1 MGGVRGCGLAVFA
14 LALLMTTKVGAG
26 QAADVVYAH
35 GDVRVMDAAGAA
47 QPVRRGMAVQS
58 GQTLVTGQG
67 RLQMRMSDGGFI
79 ALQPDTQFRID
90 EYNYAGAED
99 GSERSFFNLV
109 KGGIR
114 FITGAIGHRNKEN
127 FRIKTAV
134 ATIGIRGSAGRA
146 NLCDGGS
153 CGGNPDG
160 LYVTGNQDT
169 LTLQNEKDSQDIE
182 PGETFYTECAT
193 CDIREVDA
201 GPNAY
206 AAVTP
211 GEGEQEED
219 NEGEGE
225 GAPGAPA
232 EGGYAVG
239 DQRDA
244 EGDLIGLP
252 DNPVIPVPES
262 GDLIAS
268 VVGAGSSSRP
278 ELAFLVGVDKNPPT
292 AITGVESS
300 SGVLHSAVLGT
311 ATVKDSYSS
320 ANGALFLARWGGG
333 TYTDIQD
340 GVSRTETLSGEQGL
354 HFAYGTSA
362 TVSESALSSGATAF
376 YDLAGFT
383 APTRASGSG
392 APGTVTGG
400 TLAVNFST
408 EPSAELLGMT
418 VQQGGATY
426 SVSTG
431 PMDILLLS
439 ASGGGVNPIFSDIGT
454 AVGTG
459 RPGACA
465 NGCGVDV
472 AGFLSGSAN
481 STIGTIPS
489 HAGLTY
495 TIRDADPLSGA
506 AGFEFNGEVSAP

>member
-1 MGGVRGCGLAVFA
+1 MGAVRGFGMAVSVLVA
-14 LALLMTTKVGAG
+14 LMSANAGAAP
-26 QAADVVYAH
+26 AADVVYAH
-35 GDVRVMDAAGAA
+35 GDVRVVDAAGGA
-47 QPVRRGMAVQS
+47 QPVQRGMAVQA

-67 RLQMRMSDGGFI
+67 RLQMRMADGGFI

-146 NLCDGGS
+146 NLCEGGS
-153 CGGNPDG
+153 CGGHPDG

-182 PGETFYTECAT
+182 PGETYYTECAT

-219 NEGEGE
+219 KDGEGEGE
-225 GAPGAPA
+225 AGAPS
-232 EGGYAVG
+232 EGGFAAG

-244 EGDLIGLP
+244 EGDLLGA
-252 DNPVIPVPES
+252 PEGSPAAPKS
-262 GDLIAS
+262 GDLVAS
-268 VVGAGSSSRP
+268 VVGGAGADKP

-292 AITGVESS
+292 AITGVESA

-311 ATVKDSYSS
+311 ASVQDSYAS

-340 GVSRTETLSGEQGL
+340 GVSKTETLGDNQGL

-362 TVSESALSSGATAF
+362 TVSDSALSSGAVAF
-376 YDLAGFT
+376 YDLAAFT

-392 APGTVTGG
+392 APGSVTGG
-400 TLAVNFST
+400 TLAVTFSV
-408 EPSAELLGMT
+408 EPTAQLSGMT
-418 VQQGGATY
+418 VAQGGANY

-431 PMDILLLS
+431 PMAILLLS
-439 ASGGGVNPIFSDIGT
+439 TSGGGVNPIFSDTGT
-454 AVGTG
+454 AIGSG
-459 RPGACA
+459 RTSACA

-472 AGFLSGSAN
+472 AGFLSGST
-481 STIGTIPS
+481 SSQIGTIPS

-495 TIRDADPLSGA
+495 TIQDVDPLSGA
-506 AGFEFNGEVSAP
+506 AAFQFNNEVSVP

>member
-14 LALLMTTKVGAG
+14 LAVMVTTKVGAG

-67 RLQMRMSDGGFI
+67 RLQMRMADGGFI

-99 GSERSFFNLV
+99 GSERSFFDLV

-146 NLCDGGS
+146 NVCVGGS
-153 CGGNPDG
+153 CGGYPDG
-160 LYVTGNQDT
+160 VYVTGNQDT
-169 LTLQNEKDSQDIE
+169 LTLQNEKDAVDIE
-182 PGETFYTECAT
+182 PGETYFTDCAA

-219 NEGEGE
+219 KEGEGEGE
-225 GAPGAPA
+225 GAPGVTP
-232 EGGYAVG
+232 EGGYAAG
-239 DQRDA
+239 DQRDT
-244 EGDLIGLP
+244 EGDLLG
-252 DNPVIPVPES
+252 VPES
-262 GDLIAS
+262 PGPAAPASGDLVAS
-268 VVGAGSSSRP
+268 VVGGGSAAKP
-278 ELAFLVGVDKNPPT
+278 ELGFLVGVDKNPPT
-292 AITGVESS
+292 AITGVEGS
-300 SGVLHSAVLGT
+300 SGVVHSAVLGT

-340 GVSRTETLSGEQGL
+340 GVSKTETLSGEQGL

-362 TVSESALSSGATAF
+362 TVSESALSSGAVAF
-376 YDLAGFT
+376 YDLAAFT

-392 APGTVTGG
+392 APGVVRGG

-408 EPSAELLGMT
+408 EPSAQLSGMT
-418 VQQGGATY
+418 VTQGGANYT
-426 SVSTG
+426 VSTG
-431 PMDILLLS
+431 PMAILLLS
-439 ASGGGVNPIFSDIGT
+439 TSGGGVNPVFTDTGT
-454 AVGTG
+454 AIGSTS
-459 RPGACA
+459 ACV
-465 NGCGVDV
+465 NGCGVDI
-472 AGFLSGSAN
+472 AGFLSGSVN

-495 TIRDADPLSGA
+495 TIQDSDPLSGA
-506 AGFEFNGEVSAP
+506 AGFEFNGEVSLP

>member
-1 MGGVRGCGLAVFA
+1 MGGVRGFGMAVSLLAA
-14 LALLMTTKVGAG
+14 LVATNAGAAT
-26 QAADVVYAH
+26 AADVVYAH
-35 GDVRVMDAAGAA
+35 GDVRLMDAAGGA
-47 QPVRRGMAVQS
+47 QPVRRGMAVQP

-67 RLQMRMSDGGFI
+67 RLQMRMADGGFI

-114 FITGAIGHRNKEN
+114 FITGAIGHKNKEN

-153 CGGNPDG
+153 CGGHPDG

-219 NEGEGE
+219 KEGEGDGE
-225 GAPGAPA
+225 PGAPP
-232 EGGYAVG
+232 EGGFAAG

-244 EGDLIGLP
+244 EGDLLGLP
-252 DNPVIPVPES
+252 EGTPAAPES

-268 VVGAGSSSRP
+268 VVGGNVTPKP

-300 SGVLHSAVLGT
+300 SGVQHSAVLGT

-340 GVSRTETLSGEQGL
+340 GVSKTETLSGEQGL

-362 TVSESALSSGATAF
+362 TVSDSALSSGGVAF
-376 YDLAGFT
+376 YELAAFT

-400 TLAVNFST
+400 TLAVTFST
-408 EPSAELLGMT
+408 EPTAQLSGMT
-418 VQQGGATY
+418 VAQGGANYT
-426 SVSTG
+426 VSTG
-431 PMDILLLS
+431 PMAILLLS
-439 ASGGGVNPIFSDIGT
+439 SSGGGVNPIFADTGT
-454 AVGTG
+454 AIGSG
-459 RPGACA
+459 RTSACA
-465 NGCGVDV
+465 NGCGVDI
-472 AGFLSGSAN
+472 AGFLSGSTS

-495 TIRDADPLSGA
+495 TIQDVDPLSGA
-506 AGFEFNGEVSAP
+506 AAFQFNNEVVFP

>member
-1 MGGVRGCGLAVFA
+1 MGRVRGCAMAVFV
-14 LALLMTTKVGAG
+14 LAAAVTANAGAG
-26 QAADVVYAH
+26 TAADVVYAH
-35 GDVRVMDAAGAA
+35 GDVRVLDAAGGA

-67 RLQMRMSDGGFI
+67 RLQMHMADGGFI

-90 EYNYAGAED
+90 EYSYAGTED
-99 GSERSFFNLV
+99 GSERSFLNLV

-146 NLCDGGS
+146 NVCEGGS
-153 CGGNPDG
+153 CGGYPDG

-206 AAVTP
+206 AAVAP

-219 NEGEGE
+219 KEEGVTPE
-225 GAPGAPA
+225 GAP
-232 EGGYAVG
+232 EGGFVAG
-239 DQRDA
+239 EQRDP
-244 EGDLIGLP
+244 EGDLLGLP
-252 DNPVIPVPES
+252 EAPVPVAPET

-268 VVGAGSSSRP
+268 VVGGDVTP
-278 ELAFLVGVDKNPPT
+278 NPQLGFLVGVDKNPPT

-300 SGVLHSAVLGT
+300 TGIQHSAVLGT
-311 ATVKDSYSS
+311 ATVQDSYSS

-340 GVSRTETLSGEQGL
+340 GVSTTETLSGDQGL

-362 TVSESALSSGATAF
+362 TVSESALSSGAVAF

-392 APGTVTGG
+392 TPGVVRGG
-400 TLAVNFST
+400 TLAVTFST
-408 EPSAELLGMT
+408 EPTAQLSGMT
-418 VQQGGATY
+418 VAQGGANYT
-426 SVSTG
+426 VSTE
-431 PMDILLLS
+431 PMAILLLS
-439 ASGGGVNPIFSDIGT
+439 TSGGGVNPIFADTGT
-454 AVGTG
+454 AIGSTS
-459 RPGACA
+459 ACV
-465 NGCGVDV
+465 NGCGVDI

-481 STIGTIPS
+481 STIGVIPS
-489 HAGLTY
+489 HAGMTY
-495 TIRDADPLSGA
+495 TIQDTDPLSGA
-506 AGFEFNGEVSAP
+506 AGFQFNGEVSLP

>member
-1 MGGVRGCGLAVFA
+1 MGGVHGCGFAVFVLAA
-14 LALLMTTKVGAG
+14 LVATNAGAG
-26 QAADVVYAH
+26 PAADVVYAH
-35 GDVRVMDAAGAA
+35 GDVRVMDAAGGA
-47 QPVRRGMAVQS
+47 QPVRRGMAVQA

-67 RLQMRMSDGGFI
+67 RLQMRMADGGFI
-79 ALQPDTQFRID
+79 ALQPDTQFQID
-90 EYNYAGAED
+90 QYNYAGAED

-146 NLCDGGS
+146 NLCESGS
-153 CGGNPDG
+153 CGGYPDG

-169 LTLQNEKDSQDIE
+169 LTLQNERDSQDIK

-193 CDIREVDA
+193 CDIRGVDA

-219 NEGEGE
+219 KEEE
-225 GAPGAPA
+225 GAPGAPP
-232 EGGYAVG
+232 EGGFAAG
-239 DQRDA
+239 EQRDA
-244 EGDLIGLP
+244 EGGLLGLP
-252 DNPVIPVPES
+252 EGSPAAPES
-262 GDLIAS
+262 GDLVAS
-268 VVGAGSSSRP
+268 VVGGNVTPKP
-278 ELAFLVGVDKNPPT
+278 ELALLVGVDKNPPT

-300 SGVLHSAVLGT
+300 TGIQHSAILGT

-340 GVSRTETLSGEQGL
+340 GVSKTETLTGDQGL

-362 TVSESALSSGATAF
+362 TVSESALSSGAVAF
-376 YDLAGFT
+376 YDLASFT

-400 TLAVNFST
+400 TLAVTFST
-408 EPSAELLGMT
+408 EPTAQLSGMT
-418 VQQGGATY
+418 VAQGGANY

-431 PMDILLLS
+431 PMAILLLS
-439 ASGGGVNPIFSDIGT
+439 TSGGGVNPIFSDSGT
-454 AVGTG
+454 AFGSG
-459 RPGACA
+459 RTSACA
-465 NGCGVDV
+465 NGCGVDI
-472 AGFLSGSAN
+472 AGFLSGSVS

-495 TIRDADPLSGA
+495 TIQDTDPLSGA
-506 AGFEFNGEVSAP
+506 AAFQFNGEISTP